1 MATKNGTPPLSLFP
15 KALRLLLA
23 LMLISW
29 AMALNESRAAMAEE
43 AGVSRIAVVVSQNIR
58 PYLEAVD
65 GFHLAFSTNA
75 KASTE
80 VVKLWKFQASEMPSL
95 AETLLKRPFA
105 AYLAVGP
112 EALQFLAD
120 YFDSKK
126 VLKLYA
132 IVLNPSGASGSD
144 DHLCGIPLNIPV
156 QEQLK
161 MIAAGIPG
169 ARRIGL
175 LYDPSHNEEFFQDA
189 VRSASLYGMTILPL
203 KVNGRKEIPSVLKKF
218 LMEMDALW
226 LIPDRT
232 VISESI
238 VRYVIK
244 EAFMKKVPAIGYNR
258 FFYES
263 GALVAFIFNYQELG
277 EQAARK
283 VLAAL
288 SGQACMDSVP
298 LFQVWMNKRVAEKLQ
313 EKTIETISPPFV
325 FGP

>member
-1 MATKNGTPPLSLFP
+1 M
-15 KALRLLLA
+15 LA
-23 LMLISW
+23 FMLIPW
-29 AMALNESRAAMAEE
+29 ALALNESRAAMAEE

-65 GFHLAFSTNA
+65 GFHSAFSKNS
-75 KASTE
+75 KASIE

-105 AYLAVGP
+105 AYVAVGP

-120 YFDSKK
+120 HFDSKK

-132 IVLNPSGASGSD
+132 IVLNPSGAPGSD
-144 DHLCGIPLNIPV
+144 DRLCGIPLNIPV

-175 LYDPSHNEEFFQDA
+175 LYDPSYNEDFFQDA
-189 VRSASLYGMTILPL
+189 ARSASLYGMTILPL
-203 KVNGRKEIPSVLKKF
+203 KVDGRKEIPSVLKKF
-218 LMEMDALW
+218 LAEMDALW

-283 VLAAL
+283 VMTVL
-288 SGQACMDSVP
+288 SGQACTDSVP